1 MEVKSMEVENNEKK
15 PRKFK
20 PENQCVELTTME
32 VRLVMGGA
40 DNQNSDR

>member
-32 VRLVMGGA
+32 VRLVMGGD